1 MSIPEQ
7 TGNSLENL
15 KRTHNCGELNSKNI
29 EEEVVLM
36 GWVNTRRDHGGLIF
50 VDLRD
55 REGKT
60 QVVFDPKVSSEAHL
74 TAHKIRNEF
83 VIAVKGI
90 VIHRGKDAVNPN
102 LKTGEIEVRVR
113 EIKILNQSAPLPFSI
128 IENSEIGDDIRLRYR
143 YLDLRKNEMKKN
155 IMMRHKI
162 GKNIRTFLNEK
173 GFLDIETPF
182 LTKSTPEGAR
192 DYIVPSRVNPG
203 KFYALPQSPQ
213 LFKQLLM
220 ISGFDKYYQIVRCFR
235 DEDLRADRQPEF
247 TQIDMELSFIT
258 PEDIMSICE
267 GMIKKIFKDVIDV
280 DLEASF
286 KRMRYDEAV
295 DRFGLDDPDL
305 RFGLELVDFSEE
317 LKDSDF
323 QVFSAA
329 VAGGGKV
336 KGICVPGGAS
346 SQSRKD
352 IDALEELVKI
362 YGAKGLAWAKV
373 NEDGW
378 SGSISRFFD
387 GAARATVEQ
396 KFAANPG
403 DLLLFVASSRNI
415 ANASLGNLRKKL
427 AQDLGLIKD
436 GDFKFVWITEFPL
449 FEHDEETG
457 ALAPMHHP
465 FTSPRPQDFDLLETA
480 PEKAYAQAYDLV
492 LNGSEIG
499 GGSIRIHRS
508 EIQEKIFKILGFT
521 EQEARDK
528 FGFLIDAFQYG
539 PPPHGGLAFGMDR
552 LVSLLTNKPNIRDVI
567 AFPKTQRASDIMCD
581 APSFV
586 DPEQLKELRLEV
598 DLDED

>member
-235 DEDLRADRQPEF
+235 DEDLRADRAPEF
-247 TQIDMELSFIT
+247 TQLDLEMSFIDRD
-258 PEDIMSICE
+258 EIFNLIEELMVHLFSEILNV
-267 GMIKKIFKDVIDV
+267 KIQKPFRRYDYDEVISKYGIDKP
-280 DLEASF
+280 D
-286 KRMRYDEAV
+286 MRYGMEIHSLNNILQNTE
-295 DRFGLDDPDL
+295 F
-305 RFGLELVDFSEE
+305 
-317 LKDSDF
+317 K
-323 QVFSAA
+323 VFADIIAEKGTISAI
-329 VAGGGKV
+329 KTE
-336 KGICVPGGAS
+336 KPETF
-346 SQSRKD
+346 SRKN
-352 IDALEELVKI
+352 IDDLHDYVRSL
-362 YGAKGLAWAKV
+362 GLAGISYIRFK
-373 NEDGW
+373 EDDNIQ
-378 SGSISRFFD
+378 SSIGKYLSTEEI
-387 GAARATVEQ
+387 AQIKQEMQAV
-396 KFAANPG
+396 PG
-403 DLLLFVASSRNI
+403 DLVFIVAGQREQALSALGLLRI
-415 ANASLGNLRKKL
+415 KL
-427 AQDLGLIKD
+427 AKDLGIIKHD
-436 GDFKFVWITEFPL
+436 KYEFLWVTNFPL
-449 FEHDEETG
+449 FEYSNTEKRYTS
-457 ALAPMHHP
+457 MHHP
-465 FTSPRPQDFDLLETA
+465 FTAPVEKDIPLLESN
-480 PEKAYAQAYDLV
+480 PYQVRSKAYDLV
-492 LNGSEIG
+492 LNGNEVG
-499 GGSIRIHRS
+499 GGSIRIH
-508 EIQEKIFKILGFT
+508 QTALQKKIFNLLGIT
-521 EQEARDK
+521 KEEAEQK
-528 FGFLIDAFQYG
+528 FGFLLEALQYG
-539 PPPHGGLAFGMDR
+539 APPHGGIAFGMDR
-552 LVSLLTNKPNIRDVI
+552 LVMLLAGANSIREVI
-567 AFPKTQRASDIMCD
+567 AFPKTQKATCPLTG
-581 APSFV
+581 APAEVSQ
-586 DPEQLKELRLEV
+586 EQLKELHLKL
-598 DLDED
+598 DL